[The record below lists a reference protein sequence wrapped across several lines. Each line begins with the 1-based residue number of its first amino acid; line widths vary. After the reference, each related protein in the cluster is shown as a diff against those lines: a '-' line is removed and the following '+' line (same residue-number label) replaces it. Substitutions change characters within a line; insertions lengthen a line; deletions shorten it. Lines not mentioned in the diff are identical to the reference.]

1 MPAPRLN
8 EIHQKLDD
16 MKTEL
21 TAILQAGSHE
31 GVALRNDQKTEIQ
44 ETIESLENA
53 KAQLVCVQGFSAY
66 SQP

>member
-16 MKTEL
+16 MKADL
-21 TAILQAGSHE
+21 QAILDAGAHE
-31 GVALRNDQKTEIQ
+31 GTVLRQDQKDEI
-44 ETIESLENA
+44 EATIDSLDSA
-53 KAQLVCVQGFSAY
+53 KAALVCVQGFSAY

>member
-16 MKTEL
+16 MKAEL
-21 TAILQAGSHE
+21 KAILVAGAHE
-31 GVALRNDQKTEIQ
+31 GTQLREGQKTEIQ
-44 ETIESLENA
+44 GTIDSLDDA